1 MAIRG
6 APKQK
11 HSHNVVPAAETT
23 MSESE
28 ISFDTLFEFEII
40 FKSRDESEAKLIIEL
55 ILLFDDPAK
64 TLNFI
69 SDKDSFNFS
78 KIYRM
83 LSKVFFLSTDPI
95 VKSICLTF
103 LDIFGGPSFLSLKNS
118 PLMGIN
124 FSPNKPS
131 LYEILCEYSDLSL
144 QKLNLRKYR
153 TDVFLMENP
162 QSPSKD
168 IYF

>member
-1 MAIRG
+1 MLSQQQ
-6 APKQK
+6 KQ
-11 HSHNVVPAAETT
+11 PC
-23 MSESE
+23 ESE
-28 ISFDTLFEFEII
+28 ISLYYNLII
-40 FKSRDESEAKLIIEL
+40 FKSRDESNKLIIEL

-131 LYEILCEYSDLSL
+131 LYEILCEYSDLS
-144 QKLNLRKYR
+144 QKLRNIA
-153 TDVFLMENP
+153 LMF
-162 QSPSKD
+162 S
-168 IYF
+168 